1 MKKDDEVEKSA
12 RETTALLIETMEVF
26 LASLRAHVDSVVGD
40 IGRYTEKIQREGVKS
55 GAVEELTAVAKS
67 GIEPVAAMMV
77 AIKKHRVQMQ
87 REIKVVNHKNAVR
100 ANDRLFVALE
110 RMKRDTKGLQAK
122 IDAVAKVTHAKG
134 RSGK

>member
-1 MKKDDEVEKSA
+1 MKKDDEVEKNA
-12 RETTALLIETMEVF
+12 RETSGLLKETMEVF
-26 LASLRAHVDSVVGD
+26 LASFRAHVDSVIGD
-40 IGRYTEKIQREGVKS
+40 IGRCTEKIQREGVKS

-67 GIEPVAAMMV
+67 GIEPIVAMMV

-87 REIKVVNHKNAVR
+87 CEIKVVNHKHAVR

-110 RMKRDTKGLQAK
+110 RMKRDTKSLQAK
-122 IDAVAKVTHAKG
+122 IDAVASVRFAKE